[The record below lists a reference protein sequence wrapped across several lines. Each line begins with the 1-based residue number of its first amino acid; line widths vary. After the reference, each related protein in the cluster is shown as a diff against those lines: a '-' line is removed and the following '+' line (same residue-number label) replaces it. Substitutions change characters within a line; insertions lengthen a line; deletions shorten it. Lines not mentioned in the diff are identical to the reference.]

1 MSTATT
7 KRFHSEFLQH
17 KEHLHALC
25 AGLLP
30 AASHSPGE
38 TKEKLLPVLRTW
50 LAGQKDQIRSHYLAT
65 AKPGAMLTQHTIV
78 MDALLAFLLESASA
92 ARPAPLA
99 LIAVGG
105 YGRCELFPYSD
116 IDLLFLVDA
125 TQQDAATAIA
135 QFILYIL
142 WDLGLKVGQSLRNVE
157 EAIALAASDFSIRT
171 TLLDAR
177 FIEGDKALFDTME
190 ERFKTDIMAAGTL
203 DFVDAKLTERDARHL
218 RFGDSRYMLEP
229 NVKEGKGGLRD
240 LHTLWW
246 MARYIYPIKSIRDL
260 VAMNLLTEEEYKR
273 FDQSRKFLCRVR
285 IYLHYQAGRAEER
298 LTFDRQHALAVSMG
312 YAHPSMNRA
321 IERFMRRYFVAVRTV
336 GSMTRIFCALLEEE
350 KNRKPRK
357 SLAWLLHMPWK
368 LHAYILD
375 GQRLNM
381 RSEQAFEQT
390 PILMIEIFKTARDY
404 GLDIHPR
411 AIQLMGR
418 NLQRIDSALQHDEK
432 ANALFM
438 DILLGDHAETTLR
451 RMSEAGVLGK
461 FIPDFG
467 RIIGQTQFNMYH
479 VYTVDEHT
487 LVALGILGTIEKG
500 KVNAELP
507 LATDIVHRIKMRRVL
522 HLALFCHDI
531 AKGRGGD
538 HSELGEKIALK
549 LAARFGFSADEVE
562 TTGWL
567 VRYHLL
573 FSNTAFK
580 RDIDDPKTIKDFVA
594 LVMTPER
601 LKLLLIL
608 TAADI
613 RAVGP
618 AVWNAWKGALLRD
631 LYKRTEQAMGTGH
644 VELKQHQ
651 AGQFREDLKK
661 RLTGWSQA
669 DIDYYLEQGT
679 PGFIA
684 NFDLSRHAV
693 IARMLKEAQ
702 SHSMPLLLDTHHTY
716 EHSITEIIVCTY
728 DHPGLFSKIAGA
740 MALSGA
746 NIISAKIFTLKN
758 GLVVDVFQVQD
769 VMGQVFDRPDRLA
782 KMSVYIDQALSDEL
796 DIAQSF
802 RERKGGFTNPSRQ
815 AVTLPGQVFIEND
828 ASNIYSVIELTGQD
842 RPGFLYQITRA
853 IAELG
858 LTITGAHISTYGT
871 QVADVFYV
879 KDIFGMKI
887 THESRL
893 RQVREKLLAHISQPE
908 DMGA

>member
-1 MSTATT
+1 MNAPTSKRHQAEYLQSREQLLKACAPLFHDDPEKHKQLLMPALRLWLADTRTNIHRQFLATG
-7 KRFHSEFLQH
+7 KPGPMLAQH
-17 KEHLHALC
+17 TQMFDI
-25 AGLLP
+25 LLSVLLEL
-30 AASHSPGE
+30 AHPGE
-38 TKEKLLPVLRTW
+38 HP
-50 LAGQKDQIRSHYLAT
+50 
-65 AKPGAMLTQHTIV
+65 
-78 MDALLAFLLESASA
+78 
-92 ARPAPLA
+92 PLA
-99 LIAVGG
+99 LVAVGG
-105 YGRCELFPYSD
+105 YGRCEHFPYSD
-116 IDLLFLVDA
+116 LDLLFLIENA
-125 TQQDAATAIA
+125 GNHHANRIA
-135 QFILYIL
+135 EFILYIL
-142 WDLGLKVGQSLRNVE
+142 WDLGLKVGQSHRTVG
-157 EAIALAASDFSIRT
+157 EALEMARHDFSIRT

-177 FIEGDKALFDTME
+177 LVDGDKTLYDDLCMRFRGEIQGGETM
-190 ERFKTDIMAAGTL
+190 A
-203 DFVDAKLTERDARHL
+203 FVEAKLAERDTRHQ
-218 RFGDSRYMLEP
+218 RFGESRYMLEP

-260 VAMNLLTEEEYKR
+260 VGMNLLTEEEYKR
-273 FDQSRKFLCRVR
+273 FDQSRQFLWRVR
-285 IYLHYQAGRAEER
+285 IYLHYLAGRGEER

-312 YAHPSMNRA
+312 YGHPHATRA

-336 GSMTRIFCALLEEE
+336 GSMTRVFCALLEDE

-357 SLAWLLHMPWK
+357 SLAWLWHTPWK
-368 LHAYILD
+368 LGSFRLD
-375 GQRLNM
+375 GERINV
-381 RSEQAFEQT
+381 RTETAFEQH
-390 PILMIEIFKTARDY
+390 PAQMIEMFKIAADN

-411 AIQLMGR
+411 ALQLIHR
-418 NLQRIDSALQHDEK
+418 NLHRIDSALQHDEK

-438 DILLGDHAETTLR
+438 EVLLSEQAETTLR

-467 RIIGQTQFNMYH
+467 RIVGQTQFNMYH

-500 KVNAELP
+500 MVNAELP

-538 HSELGEKIALK
+538 HSELGEKIALR
-549 LAARFGFSADEVE
+549 LAARFGFNPDEIE
-562 TTGWL
+562 TTAWL

-631 LYKRTEQAMGTGH
+631 LYKRAEQAMGTGE
-644 VELKQHQ
+644 VEMKQYQ
-651 AGQFREDLKK
+651 TGQFREDLKK
-661 RLTGWSQA
+661 RLTGWSDE
-669 DIDYYLEQGT
+669 DIENYLEQGS
-679 PGFIA
+679 PSFLA

-693 IARMLKEAQ
+693 IARMLKEARNI
-702 SHSMPLLLDTHHTY
+702 SMPLLIDTHHTY

-769 VMGQVFDRPDRLA
+769 VMGQAFDRPDRLA
-782 KMSVYIDQALSDEL
+782 KMSVYMEQALSDEL
-796 DIAQSF
+796 DLSQAF
-802 RERKGGFTNPSRQ
+802 LERKVSYTNPSRN
-815 AVTLPGQVFIEND
+815 AVVLPGQVFVEND
-828 ASNIYSVIELTGQD
+828 ASSIYSVIELTGQD

-853 IAELG
+853 IADLG

-879 KDIFGMKI
+879 KDNYGMKI
-887 THESRL
+887 THNSRL
-893 RQVREKLLAHISQPE
+893 KQVQNNLLIHIGKPE
-908 DMGA
+908 GMDQA

>member
-1 MSTATT
+1 MSTPTS
-7 KRFHSEFLQH
+7 KRHHTELAQLKEQLLKACMPLFHVDPSKH
-17 KEHLHALC
+17 KQLLMPAL
-25 AGLLP
+25 
-30 AASHSPGE
+30 
-38 TKEKLLPVLRTW
+38 RIW
-50 LAGQKDQIRSHYLAT
+50 LADTQASIQRQFIASG
-65 AKPGAMLTQHTIV
+65 KPGPMLAQHTQ
-78 MDALLAFLLESASA
+78 MFDALLSVLLYLAS
-92 ARPAPLA
+92 PDKPLPLA
-99 LIAVGG
+99 LVAVGG
-105 YGRCELFPYSD
+105 YGRCEHFPYSD
-116 IDLLFLVDA
+116 LDLLFLIESADNPDA
-125 TQQDAATAIA
+125 IRIA
-135 QFILYIL
+135 EFILYIL
-142 WDLGLKVGQSLRNVE
+142 WDLGLKVGQSHRSIDE
-157 EAIALAASDFSIRT
+157 TITLAAHDFSIRT
-171 TLLDAR
+171 ALLDAR
-177 FIEGDKALFDTME
+177 LVDGEKTLYTTLCTRFNEEIQSGEAIE
-190 ERFKTDIMAAGTL
+190 
-203 DFVDAKLTERDARHL
+203 FVEAKLTERNMRHQ
-218 RFGDSRYMLEP
+218 RFGESRYMLEP

-246 MARYIYPIKSIRDL
+246 MARYIYPITSIRDL
-260 VAMNLLTEEEYKR
+260 VGMNLLTEEEYKR
-273 FDQSRKFLCRVR
+273 FDQARQFLWRVR
-285 IYLHYQAGRAEER
+285 IYLHYLAGRSEER
-298 LTFDRQHALAVSMG
+298 LTFDRQHALAISMG
-312 YAHPSMNRA
+312 FGHPHANRS

-336 GSMTRIFCALLEEE
+336 GSMTRVFCALLEEE

-357 SLAWLLHMPWK
+357 SLAWLWHKPWK
-368 LHAYILD
+368 LGSFRLD
-375 GQRLNM
+375 GERLTV
-381 RSEQAFEQT
+381 RTETAFDQY
-390 PILMIEIFKTARDY
+390 PAQMIELFKVAADH

-411 AIQLMGR
+411 ALQLIHR
-418 NLQRIDSALQHDEK
+418 NLTLIDSALQHDEK
-432 ANALFM
+432 TNALFLE
-438 DILLGDHAETTLR
+438 ILLSEHAETTLR

-500 KVNAELP
+500 MVNAELP

-538 HSELGEKIALK
+538 HSELGEKIALR
-549 LAARFGFSADEVE
+549 LAARFGFSADEIK
-562 TTGWL
+562 TTAWL

-631 LYKRTEQAMGTGH
+631 LYKRSEQAMGTGV
-644 VELKQHQ
+644 VEMKQHQ
-651 AGQFREDLKK
+651 TGQLREDLKK
-661 RLTGWSQA
+661 RLTGWHDA

-679 PGFIA
+679 PNFLA

-702 SHSMPLLLDTHHTY
+702 NISMPLLIDTHHTY
-716 EHSITEIIVCTY
+716 EHSITEIIICTY

-740 MALSGA
+740 MALAGA

-769 VMGQVFDRPDRLA
+769 VLGQVFDRPDRLA
-782 KMSVYIDQALSDEL
+782 KMSVYTEQALSDEL
-796 DIAQSF
+796 NLSQAF
-802 RERKGGFTNPSRQ
+802 RERKLSYIHSSRS
-815 AVTLPGQVFIEND
+815 AVKLPGQVFVEND

-853 IAELG
+853 IADLG

-879 KDIFGMKI
+879 KDNYGMKI
-887 THESRL
+887 THASRL
-893 RQVREKLLAHISQPE
+893 KQVQNTLLTHISQPE
-908 DMGA
+908 T